1 MPDFAELRLA
11 DDSLVRVELAPVGQ
25 PPSGEGEPDD
35 LPDGF
40 SAPVPVGRG
49 AGAARLAAGTLRG
62 VLRPIGL
69 VLQEVQDSLSALD
82 HPPQEVSVELGVQIG
97 QDLKL
102 GIVGAN
108 GQASMKVCATWRPVP
123 APAAVPAAVPGPAP
137 APGPVPAP
145 ASAPAASGAETPPAA
160 PGPGAR

>member
-1 MPDFAELRLA
+1 M
-11 DDSLVRVELAPVGQ
+11 
-25 PPSGEGEPDD
+25 
-35 LPDGF
+35 
-40 SAPVPVGRG
+40 
-49 AGAARLAAGTLRG
+49 
-62 VLRPIGL
+62 LRPIGL

>member
-137 APGPVPAP
+137 APGPVPA
-145 ASAPAASGAETPPAA
+145 SAPAASGAETPPAA